1 MMPFGGYNPL
11 DDGEYEDFSPWFKP
25 EVKENKMKL
34 AWLCYDY
41 DEWLKAGPHNGY
53 VAVPKIRFEEP
64 SPYMYHRIIPIVW
77 DYAVL
82 ENKMNEV
89 DLTKVQ
95 LVWTQDIL
103 TRIKTI
109 LDSKVWTEDQ
119 KLVSI
124 AWLVKQGLKR
134 DDD

>member
-1 MMPFGGYNPL
+1 MPFGGYNPL

-25 EVKENKMKL
+25 EVKENKM
-34 AWLCYDY
+34 
-41 DEWLKAGPHNGY
+41 
-53 VAVPKIRFEEP
+53 
-64 SPYMYHRIIPIVW
+64 
-77 DYAVL
+77 
-82 ENKMNEV
+82 NEV
-89 DLTKVQ
+89 DLTKIQ

-109 LDSKVWTEDQ
+109 LDSKGWTEDQ

>member
-1 MMPFGGYNPL
+1 MPFGGYNPL

-25 EVKENKMKL
+25 EVKENKM
-34 AWLCYDY
+34 
-41 DEWLKAGPHNGY
+41 
-53 VAVPKIRFEEP
+53 
-64 SPYMYHRIIPIVW
+64 
-77 DYAVL
+77 
-82 ENKMNEV
+82 NEV

-103 TRIKTI
+103 VRIKTI
-109 LDSKVWTEDQ
+109 LDSKGWTEDQ

>member
-1 MMPFGGYNPL
+1 MTEIKCVICDEPATWMRYTQFAGNHPFCDKHAELETDFGSDDVDWEKLMPFGGYNPL
-11 DDGEYEDFSPWFKP
+11 DDGEYEDISPWFKP
-25 EVKENKMKL
+25 K
-34 AWLCYDY
+34 
-41 DEWLKAGPHNGY
+41 
-53 VAVPKIRFEEP
+53 
-64 SPYMYHRIIPIVW
+64 
-77 DYAVL
+77 

-89 DLTKVQ
+89 DLTKIQ

-103 TRIKTI
+103 VRIKTI
-109 LDSKVWTEDQ
+109 LDSKGWTEDQ